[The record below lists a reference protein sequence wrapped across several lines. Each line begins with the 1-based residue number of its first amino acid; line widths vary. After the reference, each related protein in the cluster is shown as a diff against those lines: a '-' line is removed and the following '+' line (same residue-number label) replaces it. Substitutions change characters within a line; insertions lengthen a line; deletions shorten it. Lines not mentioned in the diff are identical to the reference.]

1 MGKGKSKRWW
11 GWNGKKDMV
20 VPIFK
25 TALAELTFKDD
36 SLIKDLTEFA
46 KRETHH
52 VMVKIIEERFKEIPP
67 GHMLPLMYLLDSMC
81 KNLPG
86 YMNRFSKNLVSNFAF
101 AFKQVSV
108 KDRSQLYQLRVT
120 WGEARPPLQMFKPKQ
135 IGKIL
140 QKLNLRIREMDP
152 A

>member
-11 GWNGKKDMV
+11 GCDGKQDMV

-25 TALAELTFKDD
+25 TAIAELTFKDKDD

-46 KRETHH
+46 KMDRLDTHH
-52 VMVKIIEERFKEIPP
+52 VIVKIIEERFKEVPP
-67 GHMLPLMYLLDSMC
+67 DDMLPLMYLLDSMC

-101 AFKQVSV
+101 VFQQVSV
-108 KDRSQLYQLRVT
+108 EDRSQLNQLRVT
-120 WGEARPPLQMFKPKQ
+120 
-135 IGKIL
+135 
-140 QKLNLRIREMDP
+140 
-152 A
+152 